1 VRKIYYYAR
10 WSKIGVIADLHVD
23 QRLIMYIIIRIMLIV
38 RINNH
43 VRDLMDLMGLDLVC
57 RYGKHGRLSLI
68 D

>member
-1 VRKIYYYAR
+1 VE
-10 WSKIGVIADLHVD
+10 LHVD

-43 VRDLMDLMGLDLVC
+43 VRDLMDLRVLNLVC